1 MNVLEKNWLTD
12 LPFDFELK
20 RYKLLGATQK
30 IKSMIKAGLIYD
42 ALIEIEYQ
50 LEDLY
55 KLKNQKSEIDDRL
68 KVLTGINLDTMSL
81 DYDYPDSQDE
91 IFHIYNL
98 VEIAIEE
105 FEALFRMVRVK
116 WRAIMSKMIIT
127 EIPHKMPTKTKGIVF
142 LINKNHN
149 NILTYSYNN
158 PYRLVGE
165 WKDMQLK
172 NVDIELS
179 GIPEMVDYVT
189 NSKLKSDD
197 NRFWRV
203 DHKLKEDLEGCILPV
218 LRYSLYNKL
227 TK

>member
-1 MNVLEKNWLTD
+1 MNVLEKNWLTE

-30 IKSMIKAGLIYD
+30 IKSMIKSGFLHE
-42 ALIEIEYQ
+42 ALIEVEYQ

-55 KLKNQKSEIDDRL
+55 ILKNQKNEIDDRL
-68 KVLTGINLDTMSL
+68 KVLKGINLDTMSL
-81 DYDYPDSQDE
+81 DYEYPDEQDE

-105 FEALFRMVRVK
+105 FESLFRMIRVK
-116 WRAIMSKMIIT
+116 WRSMMSKLLIT
-127 EIPHKMPTKTKGIVF
+127 EIPYKMPTKTKGEVF

-149 NILTYSYNN
+149 NILTYSYIN

-172 NVDIELS
+172 QVDIQLNGVE
-179 GIPEMVDYVT
+179 EMVDYVSK
-189 NSKLKSDD
+189 SKLKSDES
-197 NRFWRV
+197 RFWRV
-203 DHKLKEDLEGCILPV
+203 DYKLNDDLEGCILPV
-218 LRYSLYNKL
+218 VRYSLYNKL

>member
-30 IKSMIKAGLIYD
+30 IKSMIKSGLLYD
-42 ALIEIEYQ
+42 ALIEVEYQ

-55 KLKNQKSEIDDRL
+55 KLKNKKSEIDDRL

-81 DYDYPDSQDE
+81 DYEYPDSEDE

-98 VEIAIEE
+98 VEIAIQE
-105 FEALFRMVRVK
+105 FESLFRMVRVK
-116 WRAIMSKMIIT
+116 WRSVMSKIIIT
-127 EIPHKMPTKTKGIVF
+127 EIPHKMPTKTKGTVF
-142 LINKNHN
+142 IIDKNTN

-165 WKDMQLK
+165 WRDMRLNK
-172 NVDIELS
+172 IDIELS
-179 GIPEMVDYVT
+179 GITDMVDYVT
-189 NSKLKSDD
+189 KSKLKSDD
-197 NRFWRV
+197 RRYWRV
-203 DHKLKEDLEGCILPV
+203 DHKLNEDLEECILPII
-218 LRYSLYNKL
+218 RYSIYSKL

>member
-1 MNVLEKNWLTD
+1 MNVLERNWLTD

-30 IKSMIKAGLIYD
+30 IRYMIKSGFLYE
-42 ALIEIEYQ
+42 ALVEVEYQ

-55 KLKNQKSEIDDRL
+55 KLKNKKSEIDDRL

-81 DYDYPDSQDE
+81 DYEYPDSEDE

-105 FEALFRMVRVK
+105 FESLFRMIRVK
-116 WRAIMSKMIIT
+116 WRSTMSKLLIT
-127 EIPHKMPTKTKGIVF
+127 EIPHKMPTKIKGKVF
-142 LINKNHN
+142 IINKNTN
-149 NILTYSYNN
+149 NILTYSYIN

-165 WKDMQLK
+165 WRDMQLNK
-172 NVDIELS
+172 IDIELN
-179 GIPEMVDYVT
+179 GITDMVDYVT
-189 NSKLKSDD
+189 ESKLKSDD
-197 NRFWRV
+197 SRYWRV
-203 DHKLKEDLEGCILPV
+203 DHKLNENLDECLLPII
-218 LRYSLYNKL
+218 RYSIYSKL